1 MTATLLP
8 AQAETATTA
17 AIDPVRPAPRN
28 TRIVS
33 TILLMVLSVV
43 YLTPFVWMVSTSLKT
58 AAQAIASPPIL
69 IPNPLVWGNYI
80 DAFVRMNYLRA
91 LGNTLLYAVPS
102 VIGTVISCSVVA
114 YGFAIIKWPGR
125 NIVFLLVIGTMMLP
139 GQVTLVP
146 LYVIFAKLGWT
157 NSYLPMIVPCFF
169 SSYVG
174 SWSGAFFIFLLR
186 QFFLGIPKDL
196 VDAARVDGSS
206 ELRILFQIVMPLST
220 PALITVC
227 LLTFIDKWNDFY
239 GPLIYI
245 QDQTLYPLARA
256 AQVFQAGHKL
266 DWAQSMA
273 AAALISIPLVIL
285 YFFAQRKFIEGI
297 TLTGQKG

>member
-1 MTATLLP
+1 MTA
-8 AQAETATTA
+8 ASMET
-17 AIDPVRPAPRN
+17 RPAATVAVDV
-28 TRIVS
+28 TRPARPLTLTLS
-33 TILLMVLSVV
+33 TIALIALSVI

-58 AAQAIASPPIL
+58 AVQAISAPPTL
-69 IPNPLVWGNYI
+69 IPNPWVVANYP
-80 DAFVRMNYLRA
+80 DAFVRMNYPRA
-91 LGNTLLYAVPS
+91 VFNTLLYAVPS
-102 VIGTVISCSVVA
+102 VIGTLLSCSLVA

-125 NIVFLLVIGTMMLP
+125 NIVFIIVLGTMMLP

-146 LYVIFAKLGWT
+146 LYVIFAKLNLT
-157 NSYLPMIVPCFF
+157 NTYWPLILPCFF

-174 SWSGAFFIFLLR
+174 SWSGAFFVFLLR

-196 VDAARVDGSS
+196 VDAARVDGAS
-206 ELRILFQIVMPLST
+206 ELRILFQIVLPLSM

-227 LLTFIDKWNDFY
+227 LLTFIDKWNDFA

-245 QDQTLYPLARA
+245 QDQTLFPLARA
-256 AQVFQAGHKL
+256 AQVFQASHKL
-266 DWAQSMA
+266 DWAQSMSA
-273 AAALISIPLVIL
+273 AVLVSLPLVIL

>member
-1 MTATLLP
+1 MT
-8 AQAETATTA
+8 TTSA
-17 AIDPVRPAPRN
+17 DTEIEARPAVDTVRKARPL
-28 TRIVS
+28 TLTLS
-33 TILLMVLSVV
+33 TVALIIISVI
-43 YLTPFVWMVSTSLKT
+43 YLTPFVWMVGTSLKT
-58 AAQAIASPPIL
+58 AAQAIASPPVL
-69 IPNPLVWGNYI
+69 VPNPVVWVNYP
-80 DAFVRMNYLRA
+80 DAFWRMSYPRA
-91 LGNTLLYAVPS
+91 LLNTMLYAVPS
-102 VIGTVISCSVVA
+102 VIGTLLSCSLVA

-125 NIVFLLVIGTMMLP
+125 NIVFVLVIGTMMLP

-157 NSYLPMIVPCFF
+157 NTYLPLVLPCFF
-169 SSYVG
+169 SSYMG

-206 ELRILFQIVMPLST
+206 ELRILFQIVMPLSA
-220 PALITVC
+220 PAIITVC
-227 LLTFIDKWNDFY
+227 LLTFIDKWNDFQ

-245 QDQTLYPLARA
+245 QEQTLFPLARA
-256 AQVFQAGHKL
+256 AQVFQASHKQ
-266 DWAQSMA
+266 DWAQSMSA
-273 AAALISIPLVIL
+273 AELVSLPLVIL

>member
-1 MTATLLP
+1 MTATSIP
-8 AQAETATTA
+8 STVVTA
-17 AIDPVRPAPRN
+17 AVDTVRTAPRL
-28 TRIVS
+28 TRILS
-33 TILLMVLSVV
+33 TIALLLLSVV

-69 IPNPLVWGNYI
+69 IPNPAVWANYP
-80 DAFVRMNYLRA
+80 DAFNRMSYLRA
-91 LGNTLLYAVPS
+91 LSNTLLYAIPS
-102 VIGTVISCSVVA
+102 MIGTVVSSSVVA

-125 NIVFLLVIGTMMLP
+125 NIVFALVLGTMMLP

-157 NSYLPMIVPCFF
+157 NTYLPMVVPHFF
-169 SSYVG
+169 GSYVG

-196 VDAARVDGSS
+196 MDAARVDGAS

-227 LLTFIDKWNDFY
+227 LLTFIDKWNDFS

-245 QDQTLYPLARA
+245 QDQTAYPLARA

-266 DWAQSMA
+266 DWAQSMS

>member
-1 MTATLLP
+1 MTATSVHV
-8 AQAETATTA
+8 ETAAVPATDTIRRARPLTLTLSTA
-17 AIDPVRPAPRN
+17 AL
-28 TRIVS
+28 IV
-33 TILLMVLSVV
+33 ISVI
-43 YLTPFVWMVSTSLKT
+43 YLTPFVWMVSTSFKT
-58 AAQAIASPPIL
+58 AMQAIASPPVL
-69 IPNPLVWGNYI
+69 IPNPLVWANYP
-80 DAFVRMNYLRA
+80 DAFVRMNYPRA
-91 LGNTLLYAVPS
+91 LFNTLVYAVPS
-102 VIGTVISCSVVA
+102 VIGTLLSCSLVA

-125 NIVFLLVIGTMMLP
+125 NIVFVVVLATMMLP

-157 NSYLPMIVPCFF
+157 NTYLPLILPCFF

-196 VDAARVDGSS
+196 VDAARVDGAG
-206 ELRILFQIVMPLST
+206 EFRILFQIVLPLSM

-227 LLTFIDKWNDFY
+227 LLTFIDKWNDFQ

-245 QDQTLYPLARA
+245 QDQTLFPLARA
-256 AQVFQAGHKL
+256 AQVFQSVHKL
-266 DWAQSMA
+266 DWAQSMSA
-273 AAALISIPLVIL
+273 AVLVSLPLVIL

>member
-1 MTATLLP
+1 MTATSVH
-8 AQAETATTA
+8 AETAAVPATDTIRRARPLTLTLSTA
-17 AIDPVRPAPRN
+17 AL
-28 TRIVS
+28 IV
-33 TILLMVLSVV
+33 ISVI
-43 YLTPFVWMVSTSLKT
+43 YLTPFVWMVSTSFKT
-58 AAQAIASPPIL
+58 AMQAIASPPVL
-69 IPNPLVWGNYI
+69 IPNPLVWANYP
-80 DAFVRMNYLRA
+80 DAFVRMNYPRA
-91 LGNTLLYAVPS
+91 LFNTLVYAVPS
-102 VIGTVISCSVVA
+102 VIGTLLSCSLVA

-125 NIVFLLVIGTMMLP
+125 NIVFVVVLATMMLP

-157 NSYLPMIVPCFF
+157 NTYLPLILPCFF

-196 VDAARVDGSS
+196 VDAARVDGAG
-206 ELRILFQIVMPLST
+206 EFRILFQIVLPLSM

-227 LLTFIDKWNDFY
+227 LLTFIDKWNDFQ

-245 QDQTLYPLARA
+245 QDQTLFPLARA
-256 AQVFQAGHKL
+256 AQVFQSVHKL
-266 DWAQSMA
+266 DCAQSMSA
-273 AAALISIPLVIL
+273 AVLVSLPLVIL

>member
-1 MTATLLP
+1 MTATLIP
-8 AQAETATTA
+8 SAAAVA
-17 AIDPVRPAPRN
+17 AIDPVRPARRL
-28 TRIVS
+28 TRILS
-33 TILLMVLSVV
+33 TLGLLVLSVM

-58 AAQAIASPPIL
+58 APQAIASPPIL
-69 IPNPLVWGNYI
+69 IPNPTVWGNYL

-91 LGNTLLYAVPS
+91 LSNTLIYAIPS
-102 VIGTVISCSVVA
+102 VIGTVLSCSLVA

-125 NIVFLLVIGTMMLP
+125 NIVFIVVIGTMMLP

-157 NSYLPMIVPCFF
+157 NTYLPMILPCFF
-169 SSYVG
+169 GSYVG

-196 VDAARVDGSS
+196 VDAARVDGAS
-206 ELRILFQIVMPLST
+206 ELRILFRIVMPLST

-245 QDQTLYPLARA
+245 QDQALYPLARA

-266 DWAQSMA
+266 DWAQSMS
-273 AAALISIPLVIL
+273 AAALVSVPLVIL

>member
-1 MTATLLP
+1 MTTTSLPTQAAAVAAVDTVRKARPLTLTL
-8 AQAETATTA
+8 
-17 AIDPVRPAPRN
+17 
-28 TRIVS
+28 S
-33 TILLMVLSVV
+33 TIGLIVLSVI

-58 AAQAIASPPIL
+58 AVQAIAAPPVL
-69 IPNPLVWGNYI
+69 VPNPLVWVNYP
-80 DAFVRMNYLRA
+80 DAFQRMNYPRA
-91 LGNTLLYAVPS
+91 MLNTLLYAVPS
-102 VIGTVISCSVVA
+102 VIGTLLSCSIVA

-125 NIVFLLVIGTMMLP
+125 NIVFVLVLGTMMLP
-139 GQVTLVP
+139 GQVTLIP

-157 NSYLPMIVPCFF
+157 NSYLPLILPCFF

-186 QFFLGIPKDL
+186 QFFLGIPRDL
-196 VDAARVDGSS
+196 VDAARVDGAS
-206 ELRILFQIVMPLST
+206 ELRILFQVVMPLST

-227 LLTFIDKWNDFY
+227 LLTFIDKWNDFQ

-245 QDQTLYPLARA
+245 QDQALFPLARA
-256 AQVFQAGHKL
+256 AQVFQASHKL
-266 DWAQSMA
+266 DWAQSMSA
-273 AAALISIPLVIL
+273 AVLISLPLVLL

>member
-1 MTATLLP
+1 MTAVSIEEAAP
-8 AQAETATTA
+8 TA
-17 AIDPVRPAPRN
+17 AVDPVRPAPRL
-28 TRIVS
+28 TRILS
-33 TILLMVLSVV
+33 TIALLVLATG
-43 YLTPFVWMVSTSLKT
+43 YLAPFVWLISTSLKT
-58 AAQAIASPPIL
+58 AAQVVASPPTL
-69 IPNPLVWGNYI
+69 IPNPTIWFNYI
-80 DAFVRMNYLRA
+80 DAFVRMNYLGA
-91 LGNTLLYAVPS
+91 LGNTLAYAVPS
-102 VIGTVISCSVVA
+102 VIGTMLSCSVVA
-114 YGFAIIKWPGR
+114 YGFAIIRWPGR
-125 NIVFLLVIGTMMLP
+125 NIVFVLVIATMMLP

-146 LYVIFAKLGWT
+146 LYVLFAKLGWT
-157 NSYLPMIVPCFF
+157 NTYLPLILPCFF
-169 SSYVG
+169 GSYVG

-196 VDAARVDGSS
+196 VDAARVDGAS
-206 ELRILFQIVMPLST
+206 ELRILFRIVMPLSV
-220 PALITVC
+220 PALITVG

-245 QDQTLYPLARA
+245 QDKTLYPLARA

-273 AAALISIPLVIL
+273 AAALVSIPLVIL

>member
-1 MTATLLP
+1 MTATSVH
-8 AQAETATTA
+8 AETAAVPATDTIRRARPLTLTLSTA
-17 AIDPVRPAPRN
+17 AL
-28 TRIVS
+28 IV
-33 TILLMVLSVV
+33 ISVI
-43 YLTPFVWMVSTSLKT
+43 YLTPFVWMVSTSFKT
-58 AAQAIASPPIL
+58 AMQAIASPPVL
-69 IPNPLVWGNYI
+69 IPNPLVWANYP
-80 DAFVRMNYLRA
+80 DAFVRMNYPRA
-91 LGNTLLYAVPS
+91 LFNTLVYAVPS
-102 VIGTVISCSVVA
+102 VIGTLLSCSLVA

-125 NIVFLLVIGTMMLP
+125 NIVFVVVLATMMLP

-157 NSYLPMIVPCFF
+157 NTYLPLILPCFF

-196 VDAARVDGSS
+196 VDAARVDGAG
-206 ELRILFQIVMPLST
+206 EFRILFQIVLPLSM

-227 LLTFIDKWNDFY
+227 LLTFIDKWNDFQ

-245 QDQTLYPLARA
+245 QDQTLFPLARA
-256 AQVFQAGHKL
+256 AQVFQSVHKL
-266 DWAQSMA
+266 DWAQSMSA
-273 AAALISIPLVIL
+273 AVLVSLPLVIL

>member
-1 MTATLLP
+1 MTSTSIAT
-8 AQAETATTA
+8 QAAVA
-17 AIDPVRPAPRN
+17 PVDTIRKARPL
-28 TRIVS
+28 TLTLS
-33 TILLMVLSVV
+33 TIGLIVLSVI

-58 AAQAIASPPIL
+58 AAQAIASPPVL
-69 IPNPLVWGNYI
+69 APNPLVWANYP
-80 DAFVRMNYLRA
+80 DAFVRMSYPRA
-91 LGNTLLYAVPS
+91 LLNTLLYAVPS
-102 VIGTVISCSVVA
+102 VIGTLLSCSVVA

-125 NIVFLLVIGTMMLP
+125 NIVFVLVLGTMMLP
-139 GQVTLVP
+139 GQVTLIP

-157 NSYLPMIVPCFF
+157 NSYIPLILPCFF

-174 SWSGAFFIFLLR
+174 SWSGAFFVFLLR

-196 VDAARVDGSS
+196 VDAARVDGAS
-206 ELRILFQIVMPLST
+206 ELRILFQIVMPLSA

-227 LLTFIDKWNDFY
+227 LLTFIDKWNDFQ

-245 QDQTLYPLARA
+245 QEQTLFPLARA
-256 AQVFQAGHKL
+256 AQVFQASHKL
-266 DWAQSMA
+266 DWAQSMSA
-273 AAALISIPLVIL
+273 AVLVSLPLVIL